1 MQKLSDARSHD
12 LYLGT
17 MPLATSVAPLAAA
30 AVDLSDFIEVN
41 QLSRLCGTVYADQG
55 GTLQIE
61 FSNDGTNVDYVR
73 TIAVSASDTANSAW
87 DQMVIA
93 PYVRFRYTNGAVQQ
107 TVYRFHAHG
116 RVVS

>member
-12 LYLGT
+12 IYFGT
-17 MPLATSVAPLAAA
+17 MPIAKSTTPLAAA
-30 AVDLSDFIEVN
+30 AEDLGEFIEVN

-61 FSNDGTNVDYVR
+61 FSNDGTNVDYIR

-93 PYVRFRYTNGAVQQ
+93 PYVRFRYTNGSVEQ
-107 TVYRFHAHG
+107 TAYRFYAHG
-116 RVVS
+116 RAVS